1 MKQNNA
7 RMLRQGATD
16 FLAYY
21 GFACARQDSM
31 PLTAIKRHLD
41 KGMLDFNG
49 DRLDLR
55 DLQPVLSSIS
65 INQHL
70 NHIAIRSTHLGSENA
85 DKRYYRPTSRREIP
99 FICSKDMTL
108 ELCKALRECLTISSN
123 LKTLQLNGLPLN
135 KRDLITLKKGLE
147 KSMSLEHLSLAN
159 CPISDE
165 GLEVIC
171 KIVKHSPNIKRVD
184 FSGCNLTWRGAEH
197 IASIIKYQGAQRQG
211 IAWAE
216 SLRYRHPHLEE
227 MGGLRRVTLNG
238 NSLIGDCGAAA
249 IGHELAEDFWMKAVD
264 LQRCGLSNE
273 GAHHLLEAVK
283 TNSVLCVL
291 DIHSNPL
298 VDKGLIKAITEKV
311 KRNRNS
317 GGQSL
322 QYHWIKPAAT
332 EPQRVPGPR
341 KQPVPRRIRT
351 GMYTFYVFLSTT
363 KAPPHV
369 TKHRQKPA
377 VQVLLRYGSLLH
389 APNTFLGMLRHELDA
404 GGTVAKQSFNGATTD
419 KIAGE
424 KEEKR
429 LKVYV
434 QDQEGVSGRQ
444 FDRLQMELSE
454 CRLRLAKESTARLRA
469 ESRLKEYEIENACLP
484 DAKHSMPE
492 AFAAAGSRSAPRT
505 VSVLEDEALLETIEK
520 SFVKFHAFLDLLR
533 DAGLGKLAAMA
544 GLDASD
550 FHLLGKPQLSTTTG
564 TYLDVRNAMT
574 QTVAFHSL
582 VNSAPPTLPDGQRET
597 ATPRSPSSIRKHF
610 FEDIQ
615 QDVTISKASDPALQ
629 SGMDGEGPDQYYKPY
644 FWHDVG
650 PEHSVYSKKSVD
662 EVLFGESHQIQQSG
676 SSSTSSHLSDL
687 LHRSPD
693 SQSNGS
699 HGRSSVRSNITC
711 VSVGSDG

>member
-7 RMLRQGATD
+7 QMLRQGATD

-55 DLQPVLSSIS
+55 DLQPVLNSIS

-123 LKTLQLNGLPLN
+123 LKTLRLNGLPLN

-197 IASIIKYQGAQRQG
+197 IASIIKYQGVQRQG
-211 IAWAE
+211 IAWAK

-273 GAHHLLEAVK
+273 GAYHLLEAVK

-291 DIHSNPL
+291 DIHSNPS
-298 VDKGLIKAITEKV
+298 VETRSSSVA
-311 KRNRNS
+311 
-317 GGQSL
+317 
-322 QYHWIKPAAT
+322 
-332 EPQRVPGPR
+332 
-341 KQPVPRRIRT
+341 PV
-351 GMYTFYVFLSTT
+351 
-363 KAPPHV
+363 
-369 TKHRQKPA
+369 QKPPPRSQH
-377 VQVLLRYGSLLH
+377 VPWH
-389 APNTFLGMLRHELDA
+389 AAARA
-404 GGTVAKQSFNGATTD
+404 GRRRGLPYVGTVAKQSFNGATTD
-419 KIAGE
+419 QIAEDLKGE

-434 QDQEGVSGRQ
+434 QDQDGVSGRQ

-469 ESRLKEYEIENACLP
+469 ESRLKEYEIWKACLP

-492 AFAAAGSRSAPRT
+492 ALAAAGSRSAPRT
-505 VSVLEDEALLETIEK
+505 VSVLEDEAVLESIEK
-520 SFVKFHAFLDLLR
+520 SFIKFHAFLDLLR
-533 DAGLGKLAAMA
+533 DAGLGELAAMA
-544 GLDASD
+544 GHDASD
-550 FHLLGKPQLSTTTG
+550 FHPLGIPQLSTTTG

-582 VNSAPPTLPDGQRET
+582 VHSDPPTLPDGPRET

-610 FEDIQ
+610 FEDMQ
-615 QDVTISKASDPALQ
+615 QDVTVSKASDPAIQ
-629 SGMDGEGPDQYYKPY
+629 SGMAEKGPDQYYKPY

-662 EVLFGESHQIQQSG
+662 EVLFGESHQIQQSR
-676 SSSTSSHLSDL
+676 SSSRSSHLSDL

>member
-322 QYHWIKPAAT
+322 QQYHWIKPAAT

-351 GMYTFYVFLSTT
+351 ASCNETSAETRSSSV
-363 KAPPHV
+363 APVRKPPPRSQHV
-369 TKHRQKPA
+369 PR
-377 VQVLLRYGSLLH
+377 H
-389 APNTFLGMLRHELDA
+389 AAARA
-404 GGTVAKQSFNGATTD
+404 GRRRGLPRVGTVAKQSFNGATTD